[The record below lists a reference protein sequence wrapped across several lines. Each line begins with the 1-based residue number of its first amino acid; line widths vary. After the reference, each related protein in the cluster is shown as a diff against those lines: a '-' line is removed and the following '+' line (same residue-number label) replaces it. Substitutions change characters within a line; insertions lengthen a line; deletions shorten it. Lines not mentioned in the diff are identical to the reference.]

1 LGPVRLELT
10 AIIRPTLESAFAT
23 FGSFKVSLMY
33 YSDDVLAVYIESES
47 RPNTGHIFAISTAE
61 TWTGS
66 SRVITGRQ
74 ITASSKLFVRHT
86 AQYLYY
92 GTHTGIGDD
101 GHHKW
106 EIFGISLDERCPLP
120 KSERPLLFEDFH
132 GNDIG
137 STVAFEIY
145 NGHFYAVS
153 NQGTFEVEEVDWT
166 SFYHCI
172 RFPLDNPIFAAMLK
186 DERVYRRQHAQ
197 GPIHDS
203 WTDLS
208 LQLSERTN
216 EVMVLES
223 RREWAQASSRQSRTF
238 YTSKFHVNRKPSSR
252 PSSPSA
258 ELHEPVLLPED
269 DLFVDVLDSSNR
281 PNWMPTPL
289 QYSWSR
295 HPEFSST
302 YASSSARSFIL
313 ARTKF
318 RAYAHSCSSFL
329 DVVED
334 ERCCSLHASCLRLRV
349 GSRHETSLNIPPTS
363 TKGKAR
369 AEEDDS
375 GHHHHPVFAD
385 NVTYRNEPIRMWPPP
400 ADQCPCSARLHDIL
414 NPLGANPARTVTG
427 VLDERT
433 LVYMVKPAKGYGTS
447 DEDGMGSIV
456 VVDFSRPADCSTAH
470 DASLPVAMQRCD
482 SKMGDEHVTDDFDAR
497 YWQWSVGQRRRC
509 RDKTCR

>member
-1 LGPVRLELT
+1 VRLELT
-10 AIIRPTLESAFAT
+10 PIIRPILESAFTT
-23 FGSFKVSLMY
+23 FDSFTVSLMY
-33 YSDDVLAVYIESES
+33 YSDEVLAVYVESES
-47 RPNTGHIFAISTAE
+47 RPNTGYIFAISTARV
-61 TWTGS
+61 WTGG
-66 SRVITGRQ
+66 SRVITARQ

-106 EIFGISLDERCPLP
+106 EIFAISLDERFPLH

-132 GNDIG
+132 GTDIG

-145 NGHFYAVS
+145 NDHFYAVS

-172 RFPLDNPIFAAMLK
+172 RFPLDNPISTAMLK
-186 DERVYRRQHAQ
+186 DKRVYRRQHAQ

-208 LQLSERTN
+208 LQLSQRTN
-216 EVMVLES
+216 EVMILES

-238 YTSKFHVNRKPSSR
+238 YTSKFHVNRKQSSR
-252 PSSPSA
+252 PSSPSTG
-258 ELHEPVLLPED
+258 LHEPALFPED
-269 DLFVDVLDSSNR
+269 DLFVDVLDSSNK

-295 HPEFSST
+295 HPEFSSST
-302 YASSSARSFIL
+302 RAASSTRSFIL

-318 RAYAHSCSSFL
+318 RAYAHSCSAFL
-329 DVVED
+329 DLVED
-334 ERCCSLHASCLRLRV
+334 ERCCTSHPSCLRLRV
-349 GSRHETSLNIPPTS
+349 GSRHETSLNMPLL

-369 AEEDDS
+369 ADDDS
-375 GHHHHPVFAD
+375 PVFAD

-400 ADQCPCSARLHDIL
+400 ASQCPCSARLHDIL
-414 NPLGANPARTVTG
+414 NPLGANQARTVMG

-433 LVYMVKPAKGYGTS
+433 LVYMVKPARSYGS
-447 DEDGMGSIV
+447 RDDEGEMGSIV
-456 VVDFSRPADCSTAH
+456 VVDFSRSSMTSD
-470 DASLPVAMQRCD
+470 DAELPVAMARRD
-482 SKMGDEHVTDDFDAR
+482 SKMGGEEHVTDDDEAFDAK
-497 YWQWSVGQRRRC
+497 YWMWSVGLKKRC